1 MFFLWANVHACS
13 SGHVISVEQNFVDSR
28 RRDSFCLKI
37 PSTWSR
43 CWPSRNTRNV
53 AGSWLMAHSGGR
65 SRIKL
70 AKKETT
76 SRGAWNNG
84 AEVGRESKILKYLRC
99 RVRTL
104 ERDTRLSMLAAERRA
119 ECEKRGRMRRNRGRW
134 LKNGAR
140 KRVGAKEI
148 LKMECNLEEIE
159 FPSEKD

>member
-43 CWPSRNTRNV
+43 CWPLRNTRNV

-104 ERDTRLSMLAAERRA
+104 EHDTRLSMLAAERRA
-119 ECEKRGRMRRNRGRW
+119 ECEETREDAEKSRTMVKKRGEKACRSEGNF
-134 LKNGAR
+134 KNGVQLGR
-140 KRVGAKEI
+140 
-148 LKMECNLEEIE
+148 
-159 FPSEKD
+159 D